1 MSAVIEKV
9 NTELDRKVE
18 LMKEFASSEYYKGY
32 LSPKLGIALL
42 GVDGIHPREWIL
54 LADRRPTECRFKI
67 DLSSETITDKDGKV
81 VLGLNIQN
89 YNSLVK
95 CMFEAIGVLASQ
107 IAKVD
112 AEYRDTKQPYELRRP
127 GVALVYVSSLCYAKD
142 RYVYCCANAGGY
154 TVTLYYP
161 DDQQLLSLDFTLAV
175 SSTKSIT
182 IEVSTATN
190 SSKWSFTVP
199 ASATIEDAG
208 NIDKFLRSCRRTSI
222 KRPIV

>member
-1 MSAVIEKV
+1 MST
-9 NTELDRKVE
+9 NTELNRKVE
-18 LMKEFASSEYYKGY
+18 LMKEFASSEYYQGY
-32 LSPKLGIALL
+32 LSPKLDIALI
-42 GVDGIHPREWIL
+42 GVGGIHSREWML
-54 LADRRPTECRFKI
+54 LVGCRPTECRFNI
-67 DLSSETITDKDGKV
+67 DLSSETISDNDGKV

-95 CMFEAIGVLASQ
+95 CMFEAIRVLASRA
-107 IAKVD
+107 AKID
-112 AEYRDTKQPYELRRP
+112 AEYRDTKHVYELRRP
-127 GVALVYVSSLCYAKD
+127 GVALGYIRSLCYAKD
-142 RYVYCCANAGGY
+142 RYVHCRTNAGGY
-154 TVTLYYP
+154 TATMYYP

>member
-18 LMKEFASSEYYKGY
+18 LMKEFASSEYYNGY
-32 LSPKLGIALL
+32 LGPKLGIALL
-42 GVDGIHPREWIL
+42 GMTGDRSHEWIL
-54 LADRRPTECRFKI
+54 LSGRRPTERRFKI
-67 DLSSETITDKDGKV
+67 DLDSETISDEDGKV

-95 CMFEAIGVLASQ
+95 CMFETIGVLTSQ
-107 IAKVD
+107 AAKVD
-112 AEYRDTKQPYELRRP
+112 AEYRDTKQVYELRRP
-127 GVALVYVSSLCYAKD
+127 GVALVYIRSLCYAKD
-142 RYVYCCANAGGY
+142 RYVYCFANAGGY

-161 DDQQLLSLDFTLAV
+161 DEQQLLSLDFTLAV

-182 IEVSTATN
+182 IKVSTATG
-190 SSKWSFTVP
+190 SPVCTFTVP
-199 ASATIEDAG
+199 SSATIEDAG
-208 NIDKFLRSCRRTSI
+208 DIDKFLRSCRRTSI

>member
-1 MSAVIEKV
+1 MST
-9 NTELDRKVE
+9 NTAINVELDRKIE
-18 LMKEFASSEYYKGY
+18 LMKEFASSEYYHGY
-32 LSPKLGIALL
+32 LGPKLDIALL
-42 GVDGIHPREWIL
+42 GMTGYRSYEWIL
-54 LADRRPTECRFKI
+54 LSGRRPTECWFII
-67 DLSSETITDKDGKV
+67 DLLAETISDKDGKV

-95 CMFEAIGVLASQ
+95 CMFEAIGMLVSQ
-107 IAKVD
+107 AARVD
-112 AEYRDTKQPYELRRP
+112 AEYRDTEQVYELRRP
-127 GVALVYVSSLCYAKD
+127 GVALGYIRSLCYAKD

-161 DDQQLLSLDFTLAV
+161 DDQQLLSLNFTLAIT
-175 SSTKSIT
+175 STKSIT
-182 IEVSTATN
+182 IKVSTATG
-190 SSKWSFTVP
+190 SPVCTFTVP

>member
-1 MSAVIEKV
+1 MTVD
-9 NTELDRKVE
+9 TELDRKVE
-18 LMKEFASSEYYKGY
+18 LMKEFASSEYYHGY

-42 GVDGIHPREWIL
+42 GMTGDHSHEWIL
-54 LADRRPTECRFKI
+54 LSGRRPTERRFKI
-67 DLSSETITDKDGKV
+67 DLNSETITDEGGKV
-81 VLGLNIQN
+81 VLGLDIQN

-95 CMFEAIGVLASQ
+95 CMFEVIGLLASQ
-107 IAKVD
+107 AAKVD
-112 AEYRDTKQPYELRRP
+112 AEYRDTKQVYELRRP
-127 GVALVYVSSLCYAKD
+127 AGALGYIRSLCSAQD

-161 DDQQLLSLDFTLAV
+161 DEQQILSLNFTLAV

-190 SSKWSFTVP
+190 SSRWSFTVP

-208 NIDKFLRSCRRTSI
+208 NIDKFLCSCRRTSI